1 MDGPVV
7 WSGRRGMYS
16 VRIGDKTHKHLLAS
30 LFYRGTGL
38 LGHEE
43 ADAIPGEKRG
53 GPASEEIE
61 RKGPT
66 AGSHN
71 EEGLSGTS

>member
-1 MDGPVV
+1 
-7 WSGRRGMYS
+7 MYS

-43 ADAIPGEKRG
+43 ADAVPEEKEKG

-71 EEGLSGTS
+71 EEGPSGSS